1 MVYSNFG
8 VMDINERIRKFIKS
22 KKITIQSF
30 EASIGRTNGYLS
42 HTKSPTAT
50 VLAKIKE
57 VYPDINL
64 NWLITGKDEPVV
76 QEEGEYY
83 KNRCLE
89 LLDKIDRYRDR
100 IEELEKEIAS
110 LKKSADR
117 RSSGGK
123 DAGTARK
130 GRAG

>member
-1 MVYSNFG
+1 
-8 VMDINERIRKFIKS
+8 MDINERIRKFIKS

-64 NWLITGKDEPVV
+64 NWLITGKDETIE
-76 QEEGEYY
+76 QDKEDYY

-89 LLDKIDRYRDR
+89 LLDKIDRYRDK
-100 IEELEKEIAS
+100 IEELEKEVTS
-110 LKKSADR
+110 LKKSAAR
-117 RSSGGK
+117 QSSGRK
-123 DAGTARK
+123 DAGTAQK
-130 GRAG
+130 GRAV